1 MTSDVSWPPA
11 QDAMM
16 PSEPPQPGPPVPVA
30 AILDAPGVIASR
42 RLHPL
47 SPLLGMLVAL
57 RQVAAGLVLVAIN
70 QLWWVLPALAL
81 VPAWAFVRWWRT
93 TFDIGEHGITMHGGV
108 LWRQTKSA
116 PPERLQQIDVV
127 RKLRHQALGV
137 SMVTIEF
144 AGDQIALECLS
155 TADAERV
162 KVTLEA
168 LRRRQSAVAA
178 GEASATPA
186 GQVMP
191 PPPPPQ
197 TELLTLPPR
206 LLMIGGVTGA
216 GLVTVPLAGL
226 ALFEQL
232 DELPGLRD
240 LGDSAVESASGVGV
254 GAVGA
259 VIGVVVTAAAVLAI
273 AAGVFVLRYHGY
285 ALARRGNDIV
295 VRHGLLDRRS
305 SVIPI
310 TRVQAV
316 ALHQSVLR
324 RRLGLAALN
333 ASTAAVISRKGVGT
347 AGQLLP
353 IARLDDAVD
362 LERTLLGAAPP
373 PLHPHPPAAQ
383 RRAIVRRCLLLL
395 PPTVVAWLLQP
406 LAGLLVTPL
415 AGLAAVAW
423 GRWWYRRLASGRD
436 DRLITAAAGAML
448 WQRRSALL
456 GKAQAM
462 RTSASPL
469 QRRAGLVTVFVDIAG
484 GSPVRIPDLAVN
496 SPVLAALRSRLA
508 GEAVDDAVDD
518 ALQLGHVGLTD
529 RGE

>member
-1 MTSDVSWPPA
+1 MT
-11 QDAMM
+11 Q
-16 PSEPPQPGPPVPVA
+16 SEPPVPA
-30 AILDAPGVIASR
+30 APMLDAPGTIASR

-47 SPLLGMLVAL
+47 SPFLGMLLAL

-93 TFDIGEHGITMHGGV
+93 TFDIGEHGITMHSGV

-162 KVTLEA
+162 KATLES
-168 LRRRQSAVAA
+168 LRRRHIAA
-178 GEASATPA
+178 ATTGMSATSS
-186 GQVMP
+186 GSVMQP
-191 PPPPPQ
+191 PPPPE
-197 TELLTLPPR
+197 TTLLTLPPR
-206 LLMIGGVTGA
+206 LLMIGGITGA
-216 GLVTVPLAGL
+216 GLVTVPLAAL
-226 ALFEQL
+226 AIFEQL

-240 LGDSAVESASGVGV
+240 VGDSAVESASGAGL
-254 GAVGA
+254 GAAAV
-259 VIGVVVTAAAVLAI
+259 VIGVVVAMAAVLAI
-273 AAGVFVLRYHGY
+273 SAGVFVLRYHAY
-285 ALARRGNDIV
+285 TLARRGGDIV
-295 VRHGLLDRRS
+295 LRHGLLDRRS
-305 SVIPI
+305 SVIPMA
-310 TRVQAV
+310 RVQAV
-316 ALHQSVLR
+316 TLHQSVLR

-333 ASTAAVISRKGVGT
+333 ATTAAVISREGVGT

-353 IARLDDAVD
+353 IARLDDAEG
-362 LERTLLGAAPP
+362 LEHTLLGAAPP
-373 PLHPHPPAAQ
+373 QLLAHPPAAQ
-383 RRAIVRRCLLLL
+383 RRAIIRRGLVLL
-395 PPTVVAWLLQP
+395 PPTMVAWLLQP
-406 LAGLLVTPL
+406 VAGLVVTPL

-423 GRWWYRRLASGRD
+423 GRWWYRHLASGRD
-436 DRLITAAAGAML
+436 DRLVTSTSGALL
-448 WQRRSALL
+448 WQRRSGLL

-462 RTSASPL
+462 RTSASPM
-469 QRRAGLVTVFVDIAG
+469 QRRAGLVTVFADVAG

-496 SPVLAALRSRLA
+496 APLLDALRSRLLA
-508 GEAVDDAVDD
+508 GTVDVAVDDAMDD
-518 ALQLGHVGLTD
+518 ALQLGQLGLTD